1 MSRKPT
7 RDDAFRAVA
16 HEQAGEVVEDRRGRA
31 KEVRFAHGPFSILLD
46 THTVSTGK
54 SSTTY
59 TRARSRLRSN
69 VPFRFT
75 LFRENAFT
83 RIGKMLGMQDLH
95 AGNPD
100 IDRRFIIKSDNE
112 SMVRSLLIDPAV
124 YRPLV
129 ALDTGR
135 FDLAKQRGRFGQRT
149 EALAEL
155 RFQVALVLTDA
166 ARLSLILDLMRG
178 ALDQLARNGV
188 IAAPPAAPPS

>member
-1 MSRKPT
+1 MSKKPT

-16 HEQAGEVVEDRRGRA
+16 LAQDGEVVEDRRGKA
-31 KEVRFAHGPFSILLD
+31 KQVRFAHGLFSILLD

-59 TRARSRLRSN
+59 TRARCQARLN
-69 VPFRFT
+69 MPFRFA

-100 IDRRFIIKSDNE
+100 IDRQFIVKSDNE
-112 SMVRSLLIDPAV
+112 SMIRSLLIDPAV
-124 YRPLV
+124 YRPLL
-129 ALDTGR
+129 ALDSGR
-135 FDLAKQRGRFGQRT
+135 FDLVKQRGRLGERT
-149 EALAEL
+149 EPLVEL
-155 RFQVALVLTDA
+155 RFQVAVVVKDA
-166 ARLSLILDLMRG
+166 ARLALVLDLMRG

-188 IAAPPAAPPS
+188 IGAPTAAPPR